1 MPVREILLLRHGHR
15 LAWSFDPKTQ
25 SYTSTHPF
33 PTGLPADPPLASHGV
48 RQSHETAAHLSEL
61 LLSQIQEDRLRIYSS
76 LFYRCLET
84 LRPSVEAFRVLGWK
98 GKVRGDKGVGEWFGA
113 APFDQPGSGDWK
125 FLRDRFFPWL
135 EERESRVVPG
145 RCGESITL
153 LHDRL
158 ARALEVIVMEVDRE
172 YEESGRGTEDV
183 TVLICGHA
191 AGIVASGRVLTG
203 RMPED
208 SGEEDFKCFTC
219 GLSRFVRR
227 VKGTTHSA
235 ERKPTEEAEDWRK
248 TGGVVGGWDCLL
260 NSSCGH
266 LSQGE
271 ERGWHFVGEETFDS
285 YGPPRTFDGQNGDTS
300 KIEATN
306 EDKADGSK
314 L

>member
-1 MPVREILLLRHGHR
+1 MPVQEILLLRHGHR

-25 SYTSTHPF
+25 SYISTHPF

-48 RQSHETAAHLSEL
+48 RQSHETAAHLSKL
-61 LLSQIQEDRLRIYSS
+61 LLPRIQEDRLRIYSS

-84 LRPSVEAFRVLGWK
+84 LRPSIEAFRALGWK
-98 GKVRGDKGVGEWFGA
+98 DKVRGERGVGEWFGA
-113 APFDQPGSGDWK
+113 APFEQPEPGDWK
-125 FLRDRFFPWL
+125 FLSNRFFPWL
-135 EERESRVVPG
+135 EERESKVVPG
-145 RCGESITL
+145 RCGESIAL

-158 ARALEVIVMEVDRE
+158 AGALEMIVMEVDRE
-172 YEESGRGTEDV
+172 YEESGRGMEDV

-191 AGIVASGRVLTG
+191 AGIIAGGRALTG
-203 RMPED
+203 KMPED

-227 VKGTTHSA
+227 EKGTTHSSDS
-235 ERKPTEEAEDWRK
+235 ELTEEAQDWSK
-248 TGGVVGGWDCLL
+248 NGGVVGGWDCLL

-285 YGPPRTFDGQNGDTS
+285 YGPPRTCDGQNGDTE
-300 KIEATN
+300 KIEDTN
-306 EDKADGSK
+306 EEKADGSK